1 MAADLPIL
9 FFESQAAFRQW
20 LDEHHAASE
29 GLLLKMAKK
38 ASGVDSITYDE
49 ALDVALC
56 YGWIDSQK
64 RGFDETYWLQRFT
77 PRRPRS
83 KWSLRNRERCEE
95 LIAEKLMQ
103 PAGMQEVELAQQDGR
118 WEAAYASA
126 STIEVPPDLQAALDK
141 DPQAQA
147 FFDQLT
153 GSNRYAILYR
163 ITTAKK
169 PETRQKRIDKYVAML
184 KAGEKIYD

>member
-1 MAADLPIL
+1 MADLPIL
-9 FFESQAAFRQW
+9 FFKSQAAFRQW
-20 LDEHHAASE
+20 LDEHHAASD
-29 GLLLKMAKK
+29 GILLKMAKK
-38 ASGVDSITYDE
+38 DSGVDSVTYDE
-49 ALDVALC
+49 ALDEALC

-64 RGFDETYWLQRFT
+64 RGFDDTYWLQRFT

-83 KWSLRNRERCEE
+83 KWSQRNRELVEE
-95 LIAEKLMQ
+95 LIAQGRMQ
-103 PAGMQEVELAQQDGR
+103 LAGMQEVEKARRDGR

-169 PETRQKRIDKYVAML
+169 PETRQRRIDKYAAML
-184 KAGEKIYD
+184 HAGEKIYE